1 MIAAAYLFIE
11 FDDLEIAHE
20 HAARTE
26 WLTDAHFVIG
36 AVNVNVAFVGIDLA
50 AEIYARLKPAEPKN
64 ATGDEI
70 IVNSAISEFVVI
82 AAGGD
87 AGFEDHARGLA
98 GTDALG
104 DFVETARGAEGVL
117 DVRGWA
123 F

>member
-1 MIAAAYLFIE
+1 M
-11 FDDLEIAHE
+11 
-20 HAARTE
+20 
-26 WLTDAHFVIG
+26 
-36 AVNVNVAFVGIDLA
+36 
-50 AEIYARLKPAEPKN
+50 N
-64 ATGDEI
+64 AT
-70 IVNSAISEFVVI
+70 VSEFVVI